1 MTPSQTPTKYS
12 VSVWEV
18 VAIIGGALVL
28 VILGCSGVVIKFV
41 KNASEPTRVKAIAE
55 RIVEYQI
62 PGKSKGWFGIN
73 IGSGEIALVGSA
85 DVQLLV
91 GKLSVDTQT
100 KENDMVEIFSE
111 ILLLNNVTFS
121 RIENKKLCGITVPVT
136 IEKGELSLSKQSSPV
151 PAIRYKAA
159 AIFNDSEQL
168 VILRTIGKNA
178 EENVAQV
185 FNSLK
190 CK

>member
-28 VILGCSGVVIKFV
+28 VILGFSGLVIKFV

-91 GKLSVDTQT
+91 GKLSVDAQT
-100 KENDMVEIFSE
+100 KENDMAEIFSE
-111 ILLLNNVTFS
+111 ILSLNNVTSS
-121 RIENKKLCGITVPVT
+121 RIENRNLCGITVPVT

-151 PAIRYKAA
+151 PAIRYRAA
-159 AIFNDSEQL
+159 VIFKDSEQL

>member
-18 VAIIGGALVL
+18 VTIISGALVL
-28 VILGCSGVVIKFV
+28 VILGFSGVVIKFV

-100 KENDMVEIFSE
+100 KENDIAEVFSE
-111 ILLLNNVTFS
+111 ILLLNNVTSS
-121 RIENKKLCGITVPVT
+121 RIENKNLCGITVPVT

-151 PAIRYKAA
+151 PAIRYRAA
-159 AIFNDSEQL
+159 AIFKDSEQL

-178 EENVAQV
+178 EENVAHV